1 MNQPKITCLLRP
13 FAKFAPG
20 GGNWYPIRRAI
31 LGEESKPLTDAR
43 DEFKAKALPL
53 LDELYGVALR
63 MARNPQIAEDL
74 VAETYA
80 RAWQNLDK
88 FQPGTN
94 LRAWLYRIMT
104 NTFINEFRKKR
115 REPEKISMDAYDR
128 VDDFHFFHKIA
139 AEAASAP
146 DPVKDVVARL
156 TNDDFQKAL
165 DTLPEE
171 YRAAVLLYD
180 LQGLSYDE
188 TAQAL
193 DVPVGTVRS
202 RLARGRRRLQE
213 GLYRHARDAGLVEV
227 PS

>member
-1 MNQPKITCLLRP
+1 MP
-13 FAKFAPG
+13 
-20 GGNWYPIRRAI
+20 
-31 LGEESKPLTDAR
+31 DAR
-43 DEFKAKALPL
+43 AEFKEKALPL

-63 MARNPQIAEDL
+63 MARNPQSAEDL

-80 RAWQNLDK
+80 RAWKNLDR
-88 FQPGTN
+88 FQAGTN
-94 LRAWLYRIMT
+94 IRAWLYRIMT
-104 NTFINEFRKKR
+104 NAFINEFRKKR
-115 REPEKISMDAYDR
+115 REPEKVSMDAYDR

-139 AEAASAP
+139 SEASRAP

-156 TNDDFQKAL
+156 TNEDFQKAL
-165 DTLPEE
+165 DALPEE

-193 DVPVGTVRS
+193 EVPVGTVRS
-202 RLARGRRRLQE
+202 RLARGRRRMQE
-213 GLYRHARDAGLVEV
+213 SLFRHARDAGLVEV

>member
-1 MNQPKITCLLRP
+1 M
-13 FAKFAPG
+13 
-20 GGNWYPIRRAI
+20 
-31 LGEESKPLTDAR
+31 TDAR

-63 MARNPQIAEDL
+63 MARNPQTAEDL
-74 VAETYA
+74 VAESYA

-115 REPEKISMDAYDR
+115 REPEKVSMDAYDR

-139 AEAASAP
+139 AEAATAP

-165 DTLPEE
+165 ETLPEE

-227 PS
+227 TS

>member
-1 MNQPKITCLLRP
+1 LAKKLWFDP
-13 FAKFAPG
+13 FKRGICPSARELVFSQKAP
-20 GGNWYPIRRAI
+20 W
-31 LGEESKPLTDAR
+31 ESLALTDAR
-43 DEFKAKALPL
+43 AEFKEKALPL

-63 MARNPQIAEDL
+63 MARNPQSAEDL

-80 RAWQNLDK
+80 RAWKNLDR
-88 FQPGTN
+88 FQAGTN

-104 NTFINEFRKKR
+104 NAFINEFRKKR
-115 REPEKISMDAYDR
+115 REPEKVSMDAYDR

-139 AEAASAP
+139 PAASRAP

-156 TNDDFQKAL
+156 TNEDFQKAL
-165 DTLPEE
+165 EGLPEE

-193 DVPVGTVRS
+193 EVPVGTVRS

-213 GLYRHARDAGLVEV
+213 SLFRHARDAGLVEV

>member
-1 MNQPKITCLLRP
+1 
-13 FAKFAPG
+13 
-20 GGNWYPIRRAI
+20 
-31 LGEESKPLTDAR
+31 
-43 DEFKAKALPL
+43 
-53 LDELYGVALR
+53 
-63 MARNPQIAEDL
+63 
-74 VAETYA
+74 
-80 RAWQNLDK
+80 
-88 FQPGTN
+88 
-94 LRAWLYRIMT
+94 
-104 NTFINEFRKKR
+104 
-115 REPEKISMDAYDR
+115 MDAYDR

-139 AEAASAP
+139 AEAATAP

-165 DTLPEE
+165 ETLPEE

-213 GLYRHARDAGLVEV
+213 GLYRHARDAGLVEAT
-227 PS
+227 S